1 MSREPTT
8 KWLLLTERLA
18 LHHAP
23 PGVASNWTLPDISGL
38 HRPVIALASALHQFN
53 ADTVWRGDVTQ
64 AAPVD
69 AGFQLDRETDAFAAQ
84 LGAKC
89 LEITLVEEAEMI
101 GPPGVVT
108 GKICKWPNGS
118 GGSGVLARPLAAD
131 QDRRAAQIDEDRRRP
146 RAVVFAV
153 IVAPN
158 ISTYQLAEASGSLLM
173 M

>member
-1 MSREPTT
+1 
-8 KWLLLTERLA
+8 
-18 LHHAP
+18 
-23 PGVASNWTLPDISGL
+23 
-38 HRPVIALASALHQFN
+38 
-53 ADTVWRGDVTQ
+53 
-64 AAPVD
+64 
-69 AGFQLDRETDAFAAQ
+69 
-84 LGAKC
+84 
-89 LEITLVEEAEMI
+89 LVEEAEMI
-101 GPPGVVT
+101 GPPCVVT